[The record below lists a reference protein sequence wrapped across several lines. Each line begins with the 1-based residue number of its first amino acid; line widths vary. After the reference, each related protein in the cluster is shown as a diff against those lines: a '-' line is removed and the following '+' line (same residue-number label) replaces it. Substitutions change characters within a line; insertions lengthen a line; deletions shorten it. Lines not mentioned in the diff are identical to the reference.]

1 MIQKMKL
8 SNLIMLNIISQT
20 MIMMNLEIE
29 ARKIPAGPKFLRR
42 SHHRQMQHEY
52 Q

>member
-20 MIMMNLEIE
+20 MKMMNLEIE
-29 ARKIPAGPKFLRR
+29 ARKIPAGPKWDINLKKFNDKFP
-42 SHHRQMQHEY
+42 
-52 Q
+52 